1 MTFSF
6 HNKTLKGISRFGLFL
21 FLFLLA
27 VVNSKAVQANKIQ
40 LAYLQI
46 EAVTCTH
53 TVVKRNLDSTNTD
66 GTNTGSNA
74 CYQGMWKQ
82 PAVQGIA
89 PLSLQF
95 SQGMKISNTTP
106 AALLNGANIKF
117 FTITTA
123 QSLAGKSVAV
133 INLEKTN
140 IEVML
145 KYKSIKN
152 DYSVRITPAA
162 PSYTFVASPSSWQTM
177 QSYTVFGIEHILEGY
192 DHLLFVLCLLLIAS
206 TVKKLMWAITGFT
219 LAHSI
224 TLILSTL
231 DIVQLPIVVVEAV
244 IALSIVFLAI
254 EIAKNSFNKSQQC
267 SLTYRYPVVVSSS
280 FGLLHGF
287 GFASVL
293 LELGLP
299 KNDQFLALAFFNIGV
314 ELGQVFFI
322 SGVLLLIWLVKK
334 LTDIS
339 RERIKRYEK
348 INAYLIGS
356 IASMWL
362 IERVLQ
368 F

>member
-53 TVVKRNLDSTNTD
+53 TVVKRNLDS
-66 GTNTGSNA
+66 TNTGSNA

-231 DIVQLPIVVVEAV
+231 DIVQLPIVVVEAF

-254 EIAKNSFNKSQQC
+254 EIAKSSFNKPQQL

-299 KNDQFLALAFFNIGV
+299 KNDHFLALAFFNIGV

-322 SGVLLLIWLVKK
+322 GGVLLLIWLVKK

>member
-1 MTFSF
+1 MLSCYK
-6 HNKTLKGISRFGLFL
+6 KTVKGISHYGLFL
-21 FLFLLA
+21 FLCLLA

-46 EAVTCTH
+46 EAITCSDKA
-53 TVVKRNLDSTNTD
+53 VNSARSGN
-66 GTNTGSNA
+66 SNSDNNNSEHS
-74 CYQGMWKQ
+74 CYQVMWKQ
-82 PAVQGIA
+82 PAVQGVA

-95 SQGMKISNTTP
+95 NQGITISNTKPTS
-106 AALLNGANIKF
+106 LLNGANIQF
-117 FTITTA
+117 FSLTTA
-123 QSLAGKSVAV
+123 QSLAGKSVTV
-133 INLEKTN
+133 INLEKTAV
-140 IEVML
+140 EVML
-145 KYKSIKN
+145 NYKSITN

-162 PSYTFVASPSSWQTM
+162 PSYTFVASPSSWQTV
-177 QSYTVFGIEHILEGY
+177 QSYTLFGIEHILEGY

-224 TLILSTL
+224 TLVLSTL
-231 DIVQLPIVVVEAV
+231 NIVQLPIVVVEAV
-244 IALSIVFLAI
+244 IALSIVFLAT
-254 EIAKNSFNKSQQC
+254 EIAKTSFNKSQQL

-322 SGVLLLIWLVKK
+322 AGVLLLIYIVKK
-334 LTDIS
+334 LSDIS
-339 RERIKRYEK
+339 RERKKQYEK
-348 INAYLIGS
+348 INAYLIGT